1 MSFFYALLG
10 FLSYLR
16 LVRLNKNKKVIFFS
30 ESKNYRNYL
39 LNLIKILGKENNL
52 SVIYLTSD
60 LNDLKEIPNKIN
72 PIYIGAG
79 FFRILI
85 FTFIECEMLIMTLTD
100 LGNHEIKRSKNC
112 KNYVY
117 LFHSLVSTHK
127 LYTHKAFEN
136 YDIILSNGEYQKREL
151 EICEKLFKF
160 KKKKIFNTGYI
171 YLEHLIENKIHNIN
185 SSDEKKILVA
195 LSWNKSAK
203 NLFDDYAENIIKK
216 LIDEKFHAILRIHPE
231 TLKRSNRALK
241 NIKKNLL
248 KFNNF
253 ELNTDLT
260 NLKPINDSSLLI
272 TDNGGM
278 ALEYFIAQKKPV
290 LYINYSEKIHNEF
303 LEKIDLP
310 TVEDR
315 FKEDVGTAMQIDQLN
330 ELKLFIKK
338 TKDNFNKNKE
348 KINSLVLDN
357 KIVLKNQSQNSKRI
371 ILELLFKN

>member
-127 LYTHKAFEN
+127 LYTHKAFEH

-151 EICEKLFKF
+151 EICAKLFKF

-171 YLEHLIENKIHNIN
+171 YLEHLIENKIHTIN
-185 SSDEKKILVA
+185 SSDENKILVA

-216 LIDEKFHAILRIHPE
+216 LIDEKFHAILRTHPE

-315 FKEDVGTAMQIDQLN
+315 FKEDVGTTMQIDQLN

>member
-216 LIDEKFHAILRIHPE
+216 LIDEKFHAILRTHPE

-260 NLKPINDSSLLI
+260 NLRPINDSSLLI

-315 FKEDVGTAMQIDQLN
+315 FKEDVGTTMQIDQLN

>member
-171 YLEHLIENKIHNIN
+171 YLEHLIENKIHTIN
-185 SSDEKKILVA
+185 SSDENKILVA

-216 LIDEKFHAILRIHPE
+216 LIDEKFHAILRTHPE

-315 FKEDVGTAMQIDQLN
+315 FKEDVGTTMQIDQLN

>member
-290 LYINYSEKIHNEF
+290 LYVNYSEKIHNEF

>member
-72 PIYIGAG
+72 PIYIGTG

-216 LIDEKFHAILRIHPE
+216 LIDEKFHAILRTHPE

-315 FKEDVGTAMQIDQLN
+315 FKEDVGTTMQIDQLN

>member
-1 MSFFYALLG
+1 M
-10 FLSYLR
+10 
-16 LVRLNKNKKVIFFS
+16 
-30 ESKNYRNYL
+30 
-39 LNLIKILGKENNL
+39 
-52 SVIYLTSD
+52 
-60 LNDLKEIPNKIN
+60 
-72 PIYIGAG
+72 
-79 FFRILI
+79 
-85 FTFIECEMLIMTLTD
+85 
-100 LGNHEIKRSKNC
+100 
-112 KNYVY
+112 
-117 LFHSLVSTHK
+117 
-127 LYTHKAFEN
+127 
-136 YDIILSNGEYQKREL
+136 
-151 EICEKLFKF
+151 
-160 KKKKIFNTGYI
+160 
-171 YLEHLIENKIHNIN
+171 
-185 SSDEKKILVA
+185 
-195 LSWNKSAK
+195 
-203 NLFDDYAENIIKK
+203 
-216 LIDEKFHAILRIHPE
+216 
-231 TLKRSNRALK
+231 
-241 NIKKNLL
+241 

>member
-195 LSWNKSAK
+195 LSWNKSA
-203 NLFDDYAENIIKK
+203 N
-216 LIDEKFHAILRIHPE
+216 
-231 TLKRSNRALK
+231 
-241 NIKKNLL
+241 
-248 KFNNF
+248 
-253 ELNTDLT
+253 
-260 NLKPINDSSLLI
+260 
-272 TDNGGM
+272 
-278 ALEYFIAQKKPV
+278 
-290 LYINYSEKIHNEF
+290 
-303 LEKIDLP
+303 
-310 TVEDR
+310 
-315 FKEDVGTAMQIDQLN
+315 
-330 ELKLFIKK
+330 
-338 TKDNFNKNKE
+338 
-348 KINSLVLDN
+348 
-357 KIVLKNQSQNSKRI
+357 
-371 ILELLFKN
+371 

>member
-216 LIDEKFHAILRIHPE
+216 LIDEKFHAILRTHPE

-315 FKEDVGTAMQIDQLN
+315 FKEDVGTTMQIDQLN

>member
-136 YDIILSNGEYQKREL
+136 YDIILSNVEYQKREL

-171 YLEHLIENKIHNIN
+171 YLEHLIENKIHTIN
-185 SSDEKKILVA
+185 SSDENKILVA

-216 LIDEKFHAILRIHPE
+216 LIDEKFHAILRTHPE

-315 FKEDVGTAMQIDQLN
+315 FKEDVGTTMQIDQLN